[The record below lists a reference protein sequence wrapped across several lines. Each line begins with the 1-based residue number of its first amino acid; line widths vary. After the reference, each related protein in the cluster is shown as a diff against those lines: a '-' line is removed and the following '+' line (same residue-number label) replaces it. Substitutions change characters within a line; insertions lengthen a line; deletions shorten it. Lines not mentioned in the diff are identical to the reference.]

1 MNKGTIIVVDAWKHC
16 EKEDVIQ
23 FPHIEQEARLF
34 GRFLNLRLKNLRS
47 SYTIVHCADGRE
59 TMDEI
64 NTSEDIVINKI
75 HETPDTGGPYYFC
88 GFHLGRC
95 IDRKYNELG
104 RTSHIIV
111 NLSLLYP
118 EDGYYKIDNTKNMC
132 YSTYRGMEKCNMI

>member
-118 EDGYYKIDNTKNMC
+118 KDGYYKIDNTKNMC